1 MHLTTNEKITASVN
15 FSKMPQ
21 VKVVAMRYID
31 QERLGELL
39 ARLFPAYP
47 PSYAVEVSK

>member
-1 MHLTTNEKITASVN
+1 MHLTTNEKLTAFVD

-21 VKVVAMRYID
+21 VVAMRYID